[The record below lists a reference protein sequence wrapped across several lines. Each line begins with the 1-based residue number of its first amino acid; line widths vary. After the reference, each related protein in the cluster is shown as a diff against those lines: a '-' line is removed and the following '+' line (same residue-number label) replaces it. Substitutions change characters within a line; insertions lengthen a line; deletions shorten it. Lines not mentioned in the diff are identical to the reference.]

1 MHPEGSLEP
10 CQTLYHVGHTDIMQT
25 ALRPHYLLI
34 FLLSLTNHKQIQ
46 TAIWWWDVQSCL
58 TSCPVTYWKTP
69 DLTAHHGLHLP
80 GVCIRS
86 ERWWQSD
93 LERMSRCQ
101 KGNPCPP
108 GQWSALLD
116 CKCKI
121 FDDRRE
127 GQNLKSYFCQNLK
140 AYFCQ
145 HLKAY
150 FCQHLNHIYAKIW
163 NQISVKIG
171 NHNSDKIG
179 NHITV
184 KIWNH
189 LSVKILN
196 HTVGQV

>member
-58 TSCPVTYWKTP
+58 TSCTVTYWKTP

-121 FDDRRE
+121 VDDRKE

-145 HLKAY
+145 
-150 FCQHLNHIYAKIW
+150 IW
-163 NQISVKIG
+163 KHISV
-171 NHNSDKIG
+171 N
-179 NHITV
+179 
-184 KIWNH
+184 IWIIFMQKFEIKF
-189 LSVKILN
+189 LSKLGIIIL
-196 HTVGQV
+196 TKLEIILLSKFEIIFLSKF